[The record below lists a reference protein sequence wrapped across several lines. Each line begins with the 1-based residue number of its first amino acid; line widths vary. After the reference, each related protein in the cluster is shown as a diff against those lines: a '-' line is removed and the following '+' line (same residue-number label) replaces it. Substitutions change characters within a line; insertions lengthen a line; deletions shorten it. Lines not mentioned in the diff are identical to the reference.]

1 MTPGGLGLAQAA
13 ELCALALRRRSPC
26 EANAVA
32 SASNPHQ
39 RAADRRAGRSS
50 PRRLASKRA
59 LLIAVCALLF
69 VAISVE
75 LARFLSVENVER
87 NDAEMLIQ
95 AQARG
100 DVGEMLKLL
109 HGCREQPACVAS
121 VQANA
126 SRLRRPGAVKILSLK
141 SRTAY
146 SLGASSGKTRLA
158 WTVIGRLPVVQCI
171 EVRRTGNVVAGISV
185 SLVSLGAPI
194 PNEADC

>member
-1 MTPGGLGLAQAA
+1 MQRP
-13 ELCALALRRRSPC
+13 
-26 EANAVA
+26 A
-32 SASNPHQ
+32 SANPHQ
-39 RAADRRAGRSS
+39 RAPEAQAGRPSPPRGLSRRAV
-50 PRRLASKRA
+50 LF
-59 LLIAVCALLF
+59 AVCALLF
-69 VAISVE
+69 LAISAE

-95 AQARG
+95 AQAKG
-100 DVGEMLKLL
+100 DVSGMLKLL
-109 HGCREQPACVAS
+109 HGCRERPACVAS

-158 WTVIGRLPVVQCI
+158 WTVIGQLPVVQCI
-171 EVRRTGNVVAGISV
+171 EVRRTGNVLAGINV
-185 SLVSLGAPI
+185 SLLSLSAPI

>member
-1 MTPGGLGLAQAA
+1 MERPA
-13 ELCALALRRRSPC
+13 PP
-26 EANAVA
+26 
-32 SASNPHQ
+32 NPHQ
-39 RAADRRAGRSS
+39 QAGDRQAGRSS
-50 PRRLASKRA
+50 PRHLFSTRPV
-59 LLIAVCALLF
+59 LIAVGVLLF

-87 NDAEMLIQ
+87 DDAEMLIQ

-100 DVGEMLKLL
+100 DVSEMLKLL
-109 HGCREQPACVAS
+109 HGCRERPGCVTS

-146 SLGASSGKTRLA
+146 SLGGSSGKTRLA

-171 EVRRTGNVVAGISV
+171 EVQRTGNVLAGINV
-185 SLVSLGAPI
+185 RLLSLSPPI

>member
-1 MTPGGLGLAQAA
+1 MERLA
-13 ELCALALRRRSPC
+13 PP
-26 EANAVA
+26 
-32 SASNPHQ
+32 NPHQ
-39 RAADRRAGRSS
+39 RAGDRRAGRSS
-50 PRRLASKRA
+50 PRRVFSKRA

-95 AQARG
+95 AQAKG
-100 DVGEMLKLL
+100 DVSEMLKLL
-109 HGCREQPACVAS
+109 HGCRERPACVTS

-146 SLGASSGKTRLA
+146 SLGGSSGKTRLA
-158 WTVIGRLPVVQCI
+158 WTVIGRLPVVQCL
-171 EVRRTGNVVAGISV
+171 EVQRTGNVLAGINV
-185 SLVSLGAPI
+185 RLLSLSPPI

>member
-1 MTPGGLGLAQAA
+1 MQRPARA
-13 ELCALALRRRSPC
+13 
-26 EANAVA
+26 
-32 SASNPHQ
+32 NPHQ
-39 RAADRRAGRSS
+39 QARDRQARES
-50 PRRLASKRA
+50 PPRHLFSKRGV
-59 LLIAVCALLF
+59 LIAVCVLLF

-75 LARFLSVENVER
+75 LARFLSVENVEH
-87 NDAEMLIQ
+87 NDAELLIQ

-100 DVGEMLKLL
+100 DVNGMLKLL
-109 HGCREQPACVAS
+109 HGCRERPACVAN

-171 EVRRTGNVVAGISV
+171 EVRRTGNLLAGVSV
-185 SLVSLGAPI
+185 SLRSLSPPI

>member
-1 MTPGGLGLAQAA
+1 MERLA
-13 ELCALALRRRSPC
+13 PP
-26 EANAVA
+26 
-32 SASNPHQ
+32 NPHQ
-39 RAADRRAGRSS
+39 RAGDRRAGRSS
-50 PRRLASKRA
+50 PRRVFSKRA

-100 DVGEMLKLL
+100 DVSEMLKLL
-109 HGCREQPACVAS
+109 SGCRERPGCVTS

-146 SLGASSGKTRLA
+146 SLGASTGRTRLA

-171 EVRRTGNVVAGISV
+171 EVRRSGNVLAGINV
-185 SLVSLGAPI
+185 SLLSLSPPI

>member
-1 MTPGGLGLAQAA
+1 MERLA
-13 ELCALALRRRSPC
+13 PP
-26 EANAVA
+26 
-32 SASNPHQ
+32 NPHQ
-39 RAADRRAGRSS
+39 RAGDRRAGRSS

-59 LLIAVCALLF
+59 LLIAACALLF

-87 NDAEMLIQ
+87 DDAEMLIQ

-100 DVGEMLKLL
+100 DVSEMLKLL
-109 HGCREQPACVAS
+109 HGCRERPACVAS

-146 SLGASSGKTRLA
+146 SLGASTGRTRLA

-171 EVRRTGNVVAGISV
+171 EVRRSGNVLAGINV
-185 SLVSLGAPI
+185 SLLSLSPPI

>member
-1 MTPGGLGLAQAA
+1 MERLA
-13 ELCALALRRRSPC
+13 PP
-26 EANAVA
+26 
-32 SASNPHQ
+32 NPHQ
-39 RAADRRAGRSS
+39 QAGHRRARRSS

-59 LLIAVCALLF
+59 ILIALGALLF
-69 VAISVE
+69 VVISVE
-75 LARFLSVENVER
+75 LARFLFVENVER

-100 DVGEMLKLL
+100 DVSGMLKLL
-109 HGCREQPACVAS
+109 RGCRERPACVAS

-126 SRLRRPGAVKILSLK
+126 SRLGRPGAVKILSLK

-146 SLGASSGKTRLA
+146 SLGASTGRTRLA

-171 EVRRTGNVVAGISV
+171 EVRRSGNVLAGIDV
-185 SLVSLGAPI
+185 SLLSLSPPI

>member
-1 MTPGGLGLAQAA
+1 MERPA
-13 ELCALALRRRSPC
+13 P
-26 EANAVA
+26 
-32 SASNPHQ
+32 SNPHQ
-39 RAADRRAGRSS
+39 RAGDRQAGRSS
-50 PRRLASKRA
+50 PGRLASKRA
-59 LLIAVCALLF
+59 VLIAVCALLF
-69 VAISVE
+69 VVISLE

-100 DVGEMLKLL
+100 DVSEMLKLL
-109 HGCREQPACVAS
+109 SGCRERPGCVTS

-146 SLGASSGKTRLA
+146 SLGASSGRTRLA

-171 EVRRTGNVVAGISV
+171 EVRRSGNVLAGINV
-185 SLVSLGAPI
+185 SLLSLSPPI

>member
-1 MTPGGLGLAQAA
+1 MERPAPQ
-13 ELCALALRRRSPC
+13 
-26 EANAVA
+26 
-32 SASNPHQ
+32 NPHQ
-39 RAADRRAGRSS
+39 QAGDRHAGRSS
-50 PRRLASKRA
+50 QRHLLSKRA
-59 LLIAVCALLF
+59 VLIAAGGLLF

-100 DVGEMLKLL
+100 DVNRMLELL
-109 HGCREQPACVAS
+109 HGCRERPACAS
-121 VQANA
+121 SVEANA

-146 SLGASSGKTRLA
+146 SLGATSGKTRLA

-171 EVRRTGNVVAGISV
+171 EVRRTGSVLAGIDV
-185 SLVSLGAPI
+185 SLLSLSAPI

>member
-1 MTPGGLGLAQAA
+1 MERPAPPNPHHQAA
-13 ELCALALRRRSPC
+13 GRQAGVFSRR
-26 EANAVA
+26 
-32 SASNPHQ
+32 H
-39 RAADRRAGRSS
+39 
-50 PRRLASKRA
+50 LFSKRA
-59 LLIAVCALLF
+59 VLIAVCVLLF

-75 LARFLSVENVER
+75 LARFLSVENVEH

-100 DVGEMLKLL
+100 DANGMLKLL
-109 HGCREQPACVAS
+109 HGCRERPACAAS

-126 SRLRRPGAVKILSLK
+126 SRLRRAGAVKILSLK

-171 EVRRTGNVVAGISV
+171 EVRRTGNVLAGIDV
-185 SLVSLGAPI
+185 SLFSLSPPI